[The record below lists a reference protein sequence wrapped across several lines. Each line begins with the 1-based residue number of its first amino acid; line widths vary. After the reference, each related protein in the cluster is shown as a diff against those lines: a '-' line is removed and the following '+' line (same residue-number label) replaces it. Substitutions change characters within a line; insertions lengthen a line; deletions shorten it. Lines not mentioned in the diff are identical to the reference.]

1 MFLISKPRINT
12 DIYLSHYGVFNI
24 TCMYKVVGESLESC
38 DQYVTQPVETNHLR
52 PYIGTFLPKEMN
64 LSEANGQG
72 ANLVYLSIDVG
83 NYYTFRNDI
92 DVVDR
97 PSRALQRMMV
107 MQVLDSEDDPM
118 NKNFFY
124 NKTASSFEKSL
135 FHMNSYYLSGNI
147 VSTVTNNQS
156 IITVAITPQNFI
168 VQEEVEQ
175 RHSTLISIIANFF
188 AYYTAIVAFY
198 AFLFGVDLISPW
210 GSVHNGCC
218 GFKKLKRRTEESLL
232 PLVNDDT
239 GKHEDNLELPQK
251 VEHLKKFEFFL
262 KDYIVDTSLLES
274 IKQQS
279 SQRQEQQEQE
289 EPLQYHNNTSMTSQ
303 NG

>member
-97 PSRALQRMMV
+97 PTRALQRMMV
-107 MQVLDSEDDPM
+107 MQVLDSVYH
-118 NKNFFY
+118 N
-124 NKTASSFEKSL
+124 S
-135 FHMNSYYLSGNI
+135 SYY
-147 VSTVTNNQS
+147 STKLYRTRGSRTKAQYS
-156 IITVAITPQNFI
+156 
-168 VQEEVEQ
+168 
-175 RHSTLISIIANFF
+175 NFF